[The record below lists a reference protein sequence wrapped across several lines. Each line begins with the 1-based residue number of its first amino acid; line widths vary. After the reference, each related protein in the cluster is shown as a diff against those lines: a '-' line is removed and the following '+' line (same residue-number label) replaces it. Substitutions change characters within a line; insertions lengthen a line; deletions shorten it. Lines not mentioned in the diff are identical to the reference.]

1 MNGSQTPVQNSVSS
15 LCHKGNHFQ
24 VPDIMI
30 KDSCQM
36 RIDEAVVT
44 QQKRRRVEVLN
55 TVCMNDL
62 LEMLKKSDEMAV
74 EVLEKFLISY
84 LGIPYQIVDKTVG
97 HDILPNVLEHSL
109 PETRNLAFQIANAFQ
124 VGNLDE
130 ENCCNSSGMKMEE
143 NAVQPNLYT
152 QTRLSGEINC
162 ENHCSEIDSLIAN
175 EVLHCN
181 IEQSKQS
188 IAKFED
194 EKQRIFSESGLE
206 KV

>member
-1 MNGSQTPVQNSVSS
+1 
-15 LCHKGNHFQ
+15 
-24 VPDIMI
+24 
-30 KDSCQM
+30 
-36 RIDEAVVT
+36 
-44 QQKRRRVEVLN
+44 
-55 TVCMNDL
+55 
-62 LEMLKKSDEMAV
+62 MAV